1 MSLEVSFEVERVI
14 EEHHP
19 ALAGHFRGNPIVPGV
34 LILDEVVQATR
45 EWRGRTKLHA
55 IESVKFS
62 SPLKPGERFRIE
74 LREAG
79 RSKVAFECRHAGTTL
94 ARGTLRM
101 EFDASVS

>member
-1 MSLEVSFEVERVI
+1 MSFEVERVI

-19 ALAGHFRGNPIVPGV
+19 ALAGHFPGDPIVPGV

-45 EWRGRTKLHA
+45 QWRGRAKLNA

-62 SPLKPGERFRIE
+62 SLLRPGERFSIE
-74 LREAG
+74 LHEAG
-79 RSKVAFECRHAGTTL
+79 RSRIAFECRRAGTTL